1 MTSPGSRKKNIEDI
15 EEEARDLF
23 EAENAHLGK
32 DWLDVGP
39 RIRQYYRFRIQ
50 TKSTKEQQ

>member
-1 MTSPGSRKKNIEDI
+1 MTNPGSRKKNIEDI

-39 RIRQYYRFRIQ
+39 QIRRYYRFRIQ
-50 TKSTKEQQ
+50 TKNTKEQQ

>member
-1 MTSPGSRKKNIEDI
+1 MTSPESCKKTIDDI

-32 DWLDVGP
+32 DWLNVGP
-39 RIRQYYRFRIQ
+39 RIRRYYRFRIQ
-50 TKSTKEQQ
+50 TKYNEEQQ

>member
-1 MTSPGSRKKNIEDI
+1 MTTPGSRKKTIDDI

-39 RIRQYYRFRIQ
+39 RIRRYYRFRIQ
-50 TKSTKEQQ
+50 TNSTKEQQ

>member
-1 MTSPGSRKKNIEDI
+1 MTTSGSRKKSIDEI

-39 RIRQYYRFRIQ
+39 HIRRYYRFRIE
-50 TKSTKEQQ
+50 TKSTEEQQ

>member
-1 MTSPGSRKKNIEDI
+1 MTSPGSRKKTIEEI

-39 RIRQYYRFRIQ
+39 QIRRYYRFRIQ
-50 TKSTKEQQ
+50 TKYNEEQQ

>member
-1 MTSPGSRKKNIEDI
+1 MTSSESRKKTIDDI

-32 DWLDVGP
+32 DWLDIGP
-39 RIRQYYRFRIQ
+39 QIRRYYRFRIQ
-50 TKSTKEQQ
+50 TKYNEEQQ

>member
-23 EAENAHLGK
+23 EEENSLINN
-32 DWLDVGP
+32 WLDVGA
-39 RIRQYYRFRIQ
+39 RVRQYYRFRIQ
-50 TKSTKEQQ
+50 TKYNEEQQ

>member
-1 MTSPGSRKKNIEDI
+1 MTTPGSRKKNIEEI

-23 EAENAHLGK
+23 EAENAHLVK

-39 RIRQYYRFRIQ
+39 RVRQYYRFRIQ
-50 TKSTKEQQ
+50 TKYNEEQQ

>member
-1 MTSPGSRKKNIEDI
+1 MTTPGSRKKTIDDI

>member
-1 MTSPGSRKKNIEDI
+1 MTSPESRKKTIDDI

-39 RIRQYYRFRIQ
+39 QIRRYYRFRIQ
-50 TKSTKEQQ
+50 TKYNEEQQ

>member
-1 MTSPGSRKKNIEDI
+1 MTSPESRKKITNDI

-39 RIRQYYRFRIQ
+39 RVRRYYRFRIQ
-50 TKSTKEQQ
+50 TKYNEEQQ

>member
-15 EEEARDLF
+15 EEEARELF

-32 DWLDVGP
+32 DWLDIGAQV
-39 RIRQYYRFRIQ
+39 RQYYRFRIQ
-50 TKSTKEQQ
+50 TKYNEEQQ